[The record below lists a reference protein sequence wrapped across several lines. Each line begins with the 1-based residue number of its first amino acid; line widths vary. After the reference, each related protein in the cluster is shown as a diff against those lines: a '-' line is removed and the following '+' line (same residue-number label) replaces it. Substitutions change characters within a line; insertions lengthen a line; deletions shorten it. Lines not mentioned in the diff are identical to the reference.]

1 MHIATLEML
10 EQAKFAPEQARLL
23 LEIWEKQEARHRAE
37 HAALAERLV
46 PREELKARQEILAT
60 KEDVHKLKDELK
72 QDIHKLKDELKQDVL
87 STKQDI
93 HKVKDELRQDIFRL
107 MQWMIGLGV
116 AQAGFTLALFK
127 VFSPN

>member
-60 KEDVHKLKDELK
+60 KEDIHKLKDELK
-72 QDIHKLKDELKQDVL
+72 QDIHNLDLKIEQTSLKLVQWVVVL
-87 STKQDI
+87 
-93 HKVKDELRQDIFRL
+93 L
-107 MQWMIGLGV
+107 V
-116 AQAGFTLALFK
+116 AQTGLLAGLLKLFL
-127 VFSPN
+127 PN

>member
-23 LEIWEKQEARHRAE
+23 LEIWEKQETRHREE

-60 KEDVHKLKDELK
+60 KEDLHKLKDELK
-72 QDIHKLKDELKQDVL
+72 QDILA
-87 STKQDI
+87 TKEDI
-93 HKVKDELRQDIFRL
+93 HKLDLKMEQNSLKLV
-107 MQWMIGLGV
+107 QWVMVMLV
-116 AQAGFTLALFK
+116 AQTGLLAGLLKLFLH
-127 VFSPN
+127 N